1 MDILTIGE
9 KIRKLR
15 KEKNM
20 SLRELGEDY
29 VSKAQLSYIENGK
42 ASPNIELLKYLSKK
56 LDVNIEHLLETEKDQ
71 IKRYCKLWLGE
82 MEVHVN
88 LNNISNVKKMYKEID
103 KQAQEYD
110 LTEIL
115 GENNLLMT
123 KVYMNTKSYDIALS
137 YIQKSFYYYSKI
149 SNIEKVIE
157 AIIKE
162 GNIYTLKGLYEI
174 ALNKYRQALS
184 FYSQLLIK
192 NLELESNI
200 LYNISTCYH
209 RLKDKESARKY
220 AEEVCKIDGQ
230 LRDTKRYAQS
240 LLKYAS
246 TLILNSEYT
255 EAEDV
260 LKKANKI
267 LKKEEDEKTEAF
279 IENNFGCIYLES
291 EDYQKAYKHLM
302 KAIQIKEEIDLDELP
317 TTLFELYKYYIK
329 IEEEEKALEQLERAI
344 EFSKKRELKV
354 YIVKGLDYYI
364 EYLIDKKLYQKAIS
378 KIKEQIS
385 ILEKMEMK
393 KVLLSVYLKLGN
405 IYSLLGKNEKALET
419 FKKAYIINE

>member
-1 MDILTIGE
+1 MQILTLGE

-20 SLRELGEDY
+20 SLRELGGDY

-42 ASPNIELLKYLSKK
+42 ASPSIELLKYLAQR
-56 LDVNIEHLLETEKDQ
+56 LDVDLEYLLATEKDQ
-71 IKRYCKLWLGE
+71 VKRYCRLWLEE
-82 MEVHVN
+82 MKVHVN
-88 LNNISNVKKMYKEID
+88 LNNISDAEKMYKKID
-103 KQAQEYD
+103 KYAQKYD

-115 GENNLLMT
+115 AENNLLMA
-123 KVYMNTKSYDIALS
+123 KAYINVKLYDDALS
-137 YIQKSFYYYSKI
+137 NIQKSFYYYSKI

-174 ALNKYRQALS
+174 ALNKYRQAYT
-184 FYSQLLIK
+184 FYSQLPIK

-209 RLKDKESARKY
+209 ILKDKKNAKKY
-220 AEEVCKIDGQ
+220 AEEVLRIDNQ
-230 LRDTKRYAQS
+230 LKDAKRYAQS

-246 TLILNSEYT
+246 TLILNEEYAK
-255 EAEDV
+255 AEEV
-260 LKKANKI
+260 LKKANKL
-267 LKKEEDEKTEAF
+267 LKKQEDKKTKAF

-291 EDYQKAYKHLM
+291 GEYEKAYKHLM
-302 KAIQIKEEIDLDELP
+302 EAKQIKEEMNLDELP
-317 TTLFELYKYYIK
+317 TTLFELYKYYLK
-329 IEEEEKALEQLERAI
+329 IGEEEKALKQLESAI
-344 EFSKKRELKV
+344 EFSIERKLKD

-364 EYLIDKKLYQKAIS
+364 EYLVNKKSYEKAIV

-385 ILEKMEMK
+385 ILEKMEM
-393 KVLLSVYLKLGN
+393 
-405 IYSLLGKNEKALET
+405 
-419 FKKAYIINE
+419 